1 MSLSNEQLLTELT
14 LKETATITG
23 GVSNTRNTDNSQV
36 KSRIGK
42 GRARI
47 RVGLRGRVPNK
58 NISNEYGECR
68 PSFGDSTGKFTFS
81 CVLRDSSVFGD
92 KLFPDL

>member
-1 MSLSNEQLLTELT
+1 MPLSNEELFTELT
-14 LKETATITG
+14 LKAAATISG
-23 GVSNTRNTDNSQV
+23 GISKSNNANNSGV

-47 RVGLRGRVPNK
+47 RVNLREGSPNK
-58 NISNEYGECR
+58 NISSEYGECR
-68 PSFGDSTGKFTFS
+68 PDFDNLTGQFTFS
-81 CVLRDSSVFGD
+81 CTLRQAGSGED